1 MLCYGVMVTAQDGWH
16 EQVVKRGWTDDRP
29 AQRADAEAD
38 ARRGSGV
45 LVAGALV
52 HTLWFRREYR

>member
-1 MLCYGVMVTAQDGWH
+1 MVTAQDGWN
-16 EQVVKRGWTDDRP
+16 EQVVKRGWTATTLP
-29 AQRADAEAD
+29 NVLTPKLTVAWL
-38 ARRGSGV
+38 GV